1 MISIVRTIG
10 DRLREA
16 GSAWWR
22 CFYSLTLT
30 LLGAAGFAF
39 VPQGIE
45 FLRLTS
51 QPGWNFPLFIV
62 SVATWS
68 LAAWYSA
75 RLNLGRKFAGHD
87 AIDLNDGPFAAA
99 LRTWLPRLL
108 GALPG
113 TLVAVQ
119 FWRLGAALMALGS
132 ALATLALLL
141 FVLKRR
147 SWFAQFFPPVASA
160 GGAAAPRFASLRRDT
175 LLAVAGAIALS
186 FALLFVVWWKPLAA
200 TAYLTAPVL
209 LCFALAS
216 WILFGDLVLIYAF
229 KQAGLPS
236 MAALPLLLF
245 VVSSL
250 TNDNHGVALRAP
262 EPGAGPPLRR
272 EAAARFEAWLEAR
285 LASGEL
291 KEGVEFPVFLVAAE
305 GGGIRAAYWSANVL
319 ARLQDDSGGR
329 FGRHVFALSGVSGG
343 SLGSAVFT
351 GLMADAA
358 TGALARAPCNRS
370 GAQPY
375 QNCARAVLR
384 RDFLSPAV
392 AYMLYPDM
400 VQRFLPAPIPDAD
413 RARAMEEGLRAGW
426 AEATGNDRFGQRF
439 DRLWAGA
446 DVPSLLLNATLVD
459 GGNRVIAS
467 DLVIGAGF
475 PDAYDAFDPL
485 LDLGRM
491 SLATAVHNSAR
502 FSYVSPA
509 GTVSACR
516 SGGRPAPC
524 ADGVRRAPWGRL
536 IDGGYFEN
544 SGVETVRDLLF
555 AMRPVLLKWQRE
567 KGAGFRIEPQVIV
580 IVNSPGASAPSGKAD
595 PARTRA
601 DSPFLS
607 ELLAPPMG
615 LYSTRAARATFAIYA
630 NSRDMGAAQ
639 PGDTV
644 RFFWFGLQSYDTPLG
659 WALADRS
666 FDGMDRLLQADTP
679 ALPFRG
685 VIGKLPPP

>member
-1 MISIVRTIG
+1 MSAILRAIG

-51 QPGWNFPLFIV
+51 QPGWNFPLFMA

-75 RLNLGRKFAGHD
+75 RLTLGRKFPGHD
-87 AIDLNDGPFAAA
+87 AIDASDGPFATA
-99 LRTWLPRLL
+99 LRAWLPRLL
-108 GALPG
+108 GVLPG
-113 TLVAVQ
+113 ALVAVQ
-119 FWRLGAALMALGS
+119 FQRLGAPLLAAAS
-132 ALATLALLL
+132 AAVTLALAL
-141 FVLKRR
+141 FLVKRR
-147 SWFAQFFPPVASA
+147 VWFAHFFPPA
-160 GGAAAPRFASLRRDT
+160 GDTAAAVAPRFASLERAT
-175 LLAVAGAIALS
+175 VLAVAGAIALS
-186 FALLFVVWWKPLAA
+186 FALLFLVWWKPLES
-200 TAYLTAPVL
+200 TAYLSAPVL

-229 KQAGLPS
+229 KQAALPS
-236 MAALPLLLF
+236 MAALPVLLF
-245 VVSSL
+245 VLSSL
-250 TNDNHGVALRAP
+250 SNDNHGVALIAP
-262 EPGAGPPLRR
+262 VAGEAPPLRR
-272 EAAARFEAWLEAR
+272 AAAARFEAWLEAR

-291 KEGVEFPVFLVAAE
+291 REGVAFPVFLVAAE

-329 FGRHVFALSGVSGG
+329 FGRHLFALSGVSGG

-358 TGALARAPCNRS
+358 SGALARAPCNRS
-370 GAQPY
+370 GAQPF

-384 RDFLSPAV
+384 RDFLSPTV

-400 VQRFLPAPIPDAD
+400 LQRFLPAPIPDAD
-413 RARAMEEGLRAGW
+413 RARAMEAAWRAGW
-426 AEATGNDRFGQRF
+426 RAATGNDRFGQRF

-446 DVPSLLLNATLVD
+446 ELPSLLLNATLVD

-467 DLVIGAGF
+467 DLAIDAAF

-516 SGGRPAPC
+516 SGGHSAPC
-524 ADGVRRAPWGRL
+524 APGVQRVPWGRL

-544 SGVETVRDLLF
+544 SGVETVRDLLV
-555 AMRPVLLKWQRE
+555 AIRPVLLKWQRE
-567 KGAGFRIEPQVIV
+567 KGPNFHIDPQVIV
-580 IVNSPGASAPSGKAD
+580 IVNSPGAHAPSGRAD
-595 PARTRA
+595 PAATRP
-601 DSPFLS
+601 DTPFLS

-615 LYSTRAARATFAIYA
+615 LYSTRAARATFAIQA
-630 NSRDMGAAQ
+630 NSRDMAAAS
-639 PGDTV
+639 PGDPV

-666 FDGMDRLLQADTP
+666 FDGMDRLLEAQSA
-679 ALPFRG
+679 ALPFKSLIAR
-685 VIGKLPPP
+685 LPPR